1 MRDSLQRTADEPT
14 VWRAAIDVAPAMHKQ
29 LQSGRL
35 WWYGRALSG
44 MSIPRAMS
52 APPSAEAH
60 PGVGAIARGLR
71 RYLVPLVAFVVVLA
85 AALLACTLGPAEQG
99 YFDSA
104 FYVDGARHLARGD
117 GYVSAFVEQAGRST
131 FQPIT
136 HWAPGVSLMMTP
148 LIWLG
153 ASPLTAAAIVVGACY
168 VAAALLLFLLGT
180 SLAGARA
187 WPLALLVG
195 GLYAFQPGTRV
206 WLDAVLSDLPWATF
220 ALLSLWLGL
229 WVMRSPAPSVP
240 LRFFWGLSLWWVVL
254 VRYAGL
260 LFLPGLVGAVLL
272 GMRAQCPLWKRP
284 VLLWP
289 ALLPAALGIGL
300 WNLRNKH
307 VADRPLGGW
316 QFARSE
322 IAEHLSRATR
332 AATLWTSEAQEI
344 AAKLGLSGPLFW
356 LLTAALI
363 SLVPLV
369 VVSVRSHWRELVLIM
384 ASALGYFS
392 ALVFTA
398 SVTVIAKLSESRFWV
413 VIWPLTWLA
422 ILLVVCAARPRWCL
436 PFKVIVVGWLSVVLG
451 LYAYQT
457 YLDAPHARR
466 QRGTLDPAWARVAT
480 VVPGPETCKVFMN
493 DPRPLML
500 HLALPPT
507 STIPLTLA
515 ELEDAVKRSPG
526 NWCVVTTEPS
536 KRLRLSSSAERR
548 RRNQNEVLDALK
560 AQKRLKPI
568 TRKPGVAVYQLR

>member
-1 MRDSLQRTADEPT
+1 M
-14 VWRAAIDVAPAMHKQ
+14 
-29 LQSGRL
+29 
-35 WWYGRALSG
+35 
-44 MSIPRAMS
+44 
-52 APPSAEAH
+52 
-60 PGVGAIARGLR
+60 
-71 RYLVPLVAFVVVLA
+71 VPLVALGVTLA
-85 AALLACTLGPAEQG
+85 AVFLALALGPAEQG

-117 GYVSAFVEQAGRST
+117 GYVSAFVEQAGQST

-148 LIWLG
+148 WIWLG
-153 ASPLTAAAIVVGACY
+153 AAPLTAASIVVGACY
-168 VAAALLLFLLGT
+168 VAATLLLFLLGT

-187 WPLALLVG
+187 WPLGVLVS
-195 GLYAFQPGTRV
+195 GLYALQPATRV

-220 ALLSLWLGL
+220 ALLSVWLGL
-229 WVMRSPAPSVP
+229 KVMRSEAPSTA
-240 LRFFWGLSLWWVVL
+240 LRFVWGLSLWWVVL

-260 LFLPGLVGAVLL
+260 LFLPGLVGAVVL
-272 GMRAQCPLWKRP
+272 GMRAQRPLWKRP
-284 VLLWP
+284 LVLWP
-289 ALLPAALGIGL
+289 ALLPAALGVGL

-316 QFARSE
+316 QFVDSE
-322 IAEHLSRATR
+322 LAQHLVRATR
-332 AATLWTSEAQEI
+332 AATLWTSEAQQT
-344 AAKLGLSGPLFW
+344 AATLGLEGPLSW
-356 LLTAALI
+356 LLIAALI

-369 VVSVRSHWRELVLIM
+369 VSSARSHWREFVLIV
-384 ASALGYFS
+384 ASAAGYFS

-398 SVTVIAKLSESRFWV
+398 SVTVIAKLSESRFWI

-422 ILLVVCAARPRWCL
+422 IALVVGAARPRWCL
-436 PFKVIVVGWLSVVLG
+436 PFKVVVLGWLSAVLG

-457 YLDAPHARR
+457 YLDAPHARKP
-466 QRGTLDPAWARVAT
+466 RGTLDPAWARVAA
-480 VVPGPETCKVFMN
+480 VVPRPETCKVLTN

-500 HLALPPT
+500 HLELPPT
-507 STIPLTLA
+507 STIPLTIA
-515 ELEDAVKRSPG
+515 EFEAAMQRSGG

-568 TRKPGVAVYQLR
+568 TRKPGVAVYELK